1 MLKKIVVLTHS
12 SLLAAGLISR
22 LAAYKRQFDIL
33 VVDLRESDA
42 LQRISDFQPEIIIF
56 DEADIKNSFYPSL
69 VDFLD
74 SLPDAILFELRLDDP
89 HVQMIQSIRFTAS
102 NADELVQILKT
113 SGNPAG
119 LSSHL
124 FA

>member
-1 MLKKIVVLTHS
+1 MLKKIVVLSHS
-12 SLLAAGLISR
+12 SLLVAGFISR
-22 LAAYKRQFDIL
+22 LAGYTRQFEIL
-33 VVDLRESDA
+33 VVDLRETNA
-42 LQRISDFQPEIIIF
+42 LQQVSEFKPEIIIF
-56 DEADIKNSFYPSL
+56 DEVDIKNSLHPSL

-74 SLPDAILFELRLDDP
+74 SQPEAILLELRLNDP
-89 HVQMIQSIRFTAS
+89 NVQMIQSTRFTAS

-119 LSSHL
+119 LSPNL

>member
-22 LAAYKRQFDIL
+22 LAAYKRQFEIL

-89 HVQMIQSIRFTAS
+89 NVQMIQSIRFTAS

>member
-22 LAAYKRQFDIL
+22 LAAYKRQFEIL

-74 SLPDAILFELRLDDP
+74 SLPDAILFELRLEDP
-89 HVQMIQSIRFTAS
+89 NVQMIQSIRFTAS

-113 SGNPAG
+113 SGNIAG

-124 FA
+124 IA

>member
-33 VVDLRESDA
+33 VVDLRESDT

-74 SLPDAILFELRLDDP
+74 SLPDAILFELRLEDP
-89 HVQMIQSIRFTAS
+89 NVQMIQSIRFTAS

>member
-22 LAAYKRQFDIL
+22 LAAYKRQFEIL

-56 DEADIKNSFYPSL
+56 DEADIKNSFCPSL

-74 SLPDAILFELRLDDP
+74 SLPDAILFELRLEDP
-89 HVQMIQSIRFTAS
+89 NVQMIQSIRFTAS

-113 SGNPAG
+113 SGNTAG

-124 FA
+124 IA

>member
-22 LAAYKRQFDIL
+22 LAAYKRQFEIL

-42 LQRISDFQPEIIIF
+42 LRRISDFQPEIIIF

-74 SLPDAILFELRLDDP
+74 SLPDAILFELRLEDP
-89 HVQMIQSIRFTAS
+89 NVQMIQSIRFTAS
-102 NADELVQILKT
+102 NAEELVQILKT

>member
-22 LAAYKRQFDIL
+22 LAAYKRQFEIL

-42 LQRISDFQPEIIIF
+42 LRRISDFQPEIIIF

-74 SLPDAILFELRLDDP
+74 SLPDAILFELRLEDP
-89 HVQMIQSIRFTAS
+89 NVQMIQSIRFTAS
-102 NADELVQILKT
+102 TAEELVQILKT

>member
-89 HVQMIQSIRFTAS
+89 NVQMIQSIRFTAS

>member
-1 MLKKIVVLTHS
+1 MLKKIAVLSHS
-12 SLLAAGLISR
+12 SLLVAGFISR
-22 LAAYKRQFDIL
+22 LAAYKRQFEIL
-33 VVDLRESDA
+33 VVDLRETNA
-42 LQRISDFQPEIIIF
+42 LQQVSEFKPEIIIF
-56 DEADIKNSFYPSL
+56 DEVDIKNSLHPSL

-74 SLPDAILFELRLDDP
+74 SQPEAILLELRLNDP
-89 HVQMIQSIRFTAS
+89 NVQMIQSTRFTAS

-119 LSSHL
+119 LSPNL

>member
-22 LAAYKRQFDIL
+22 LAAYKRQFEIL

-42 LQRISDFQPEIIIF
+42 LRRISDFQPEIIIF

-74 SLPDAILFELRLDDP
+74 SLPDAILFELRLEDP
-89 HVQMIQSIRFTAS
+89 NVQMIQSIRFTAS
-102 NADELVQILKT
+102 TAEELVQILKT

-119 LSSHL
+119 FSSHL

>member
-12 SLLAAGLISR
+12 SLLTAGLISR
-22 LAAYKRQFDIL
+22 LVAYKRQFEIL
-33 VVDLRESDA
+33 VVDLRESNA
-42 LQRISDFQPEIIIF
+42 LQQISEFKPEIIIF

-74 SLPDAILFELRLDDP
+74 SLPDAILFELRLEDP
-89 HVQMIQSIRFTAS
+89 NVQMIQSIRFSAS

-119 LSSHL
+119 LPSHL

>member
-22 LAAYKRQFDIL
+22 LAAYKRQFEIL

-89 HVQMIQSIRFTAS
+89 NVQMIQSIRFTAS
-102 NADELVQILKT
+102 NAEELVQILKT

>member
-22 LAAYKRQFDIL
+22 LAAYKRQFEIL

-89 HVQMIQSIRFTAS
+89 NVQMIQSIRFTAS

-113 SGNPAG
+113 SGNIAG

-124 FA
+124 IA

>member
-22 LAAYKRQFDIL
+22 LAAYERQFEIL

-42 LQRISDFQPEIIIF
+42 LQKISEFKPEIIIF

-69 VDFLD
+69 LDFLD

-89 HVQMIQSIRFTAS
+89 NVQMIQSIRFNAS

-113 SGNPAG
+113 SGNSAG
-119 LSSHL
+119 LPSHL

>member
-74 SLPDAILFELRLDDP
+74 SLPDAILFELRLEDP
-89 HVQMIQSIRFTAS
+89 NVQMIQSIRFTAS

>member
-33 VVDLRESDA
+33 VVDLRESNA

-89 HVQMIQSIRFTAS
+89 NVQMIQSIRFTAS